1 MTTKLKEKKHK
12 ILRIIFGTLSF
23 STAVFVFQAC
33 YGTPED
39 FGMDVEIK
47 GYLKSKATNQPIPG
61 IKVSLENQPQ
71 YELTD
76 SEGMFK
82 IYASKDSSYKVMF
95 EDIDSTTNGSFLP
108 KDTVV
113 SIIDDTTFLNVALD
127 AK

>member
-1 MTTKLKEKKHK
+1 MTTKIKEKKRK

-23 STAVFVFQAC
+23 STALFVFQAC

-47 GYLKSKATNQPIPG
+47 GYVKSKVTNQPIPG

-82 IYASKDSSYKVMF
+82 IYTSKDSSYKVMF

-108 KDTVV
+108 KDTVI